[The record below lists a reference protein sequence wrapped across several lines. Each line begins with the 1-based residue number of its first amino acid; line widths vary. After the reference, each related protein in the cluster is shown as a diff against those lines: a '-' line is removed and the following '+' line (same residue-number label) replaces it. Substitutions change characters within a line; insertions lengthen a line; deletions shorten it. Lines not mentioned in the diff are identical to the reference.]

1 MVFFLSLAT
10 ATMTSLLKSSPG
22 RRRGGD
28 VESGKSEH
36 ADSDS
41 DTFYIPS
48 KNASIERLQQWRV
61 RPRSFLS
68 LMLFHIVR

>member
-1 MVFFLSLAT
+1 MVPLSRVFSPAT
-10 ATMTSLLKSSPG
+10 KMG
-22 RRRGGD
+22 RRRESD
-28 VESGKSEH
+28 LESGKSEH

-61 RPRSFLS
+61 RLTP
-68 LMLFHIVR
+68 